1 MVVISDTS
9 PISNLFAIGQI
20 DLLPQLF
27 DKVIIPPA
35 VAHELDQL
43 SKFGYD
49 LSPVKSAH
57 WLQVNSP
64 ANWSGVGMLVK
75 SLDKGESEA
84 IILSYELQADFVMID
99 ERKGRRTAQEMG
111 VKTIGLMGILIKA
124 KNQGLLEKIAPVL
137 EDLTQVAGFWISD
150 KLKEEILILAGE

>member
-1 MVVISDTS
+1 
-9 PISNLFAIGQI
+9 
-20 DLLPQLF
+20 
-27 DKVIIPPA
+27 
-35 VAHELDQL
+35 
-43 SKFGYD
+43 
-49 LSPVKSAH
+49 
-57 WLQVNSP
+57 
-64 ANWSGVGMLVK
+64 MLVK

-84 IILSYELQADFVMID
+84 IILAYELQADFLLID